1 MRSPALAIREH
12 WTDQELPMTRVSAAT
27 VVTFVALQLAG
38 ARAVV
43 GAQAH
48 KATPGMGGMHAAA
61 GMVMYHAPQWSPD
74 GQWLLV
80 SANRERDMEIYLI
93 RADGGAIRQLT
104 HNESDD
110 MARWS
115 DDGTRILV
123 ETTHAGGSK
132 WVSMKADASDVRPF
146 TPDSV
151 VSRSPDGTTL
161 LFESVRDGRG
171 RLFLMSS
178 ARTNVRQ
185 VATARHA
192 EQGSFSPDG
201 KSIVFEQRSTMH
213 DDVPHSQ
220 IVVSRPDGSEPKV
233 VAVGTDPSWSKDGS
247 LILFKA
253 PDDKTNKLWIST
265 VAPNGAGERRLA
277 VGVHMQYS
285 PDGRRIA
292 FMRDTADG
300 NAHVWIMNADG
311 TGQECISCRI
321 PKNS

>member
-1 MRSPALAIREH
+1 
-12 WTDQELPMTRVSAAT
+12 MTRLGAAT
-27 VVTFVALQLAG
+27 IVALQVVA
-38 ARAVV
+38 ATHVV
-43 GAQAH
+43 GAQSQSSAP
-48 KATPGMGGMHAAA
+48 ALGSMHASP

-74 GQWLLV
+74 GQWILV

-110 MARWS
+110 LARWS
-115 DDGTRILV
+115 DDGQRILI
-123 ETTHAGGSK
+123 ESTQAGVAK
-132 WVSMKADASDVRPF
+132 WTSMKPDGSDVRPF

-151 VSRSPDGTTL
+151 ISRSPDGHTL

-171 RLFLMSS
+171 RLFLMTS
-178 ARTNVRQ
+178 ARTNPREI
-185 VATARHA
+185 ATARHA

-201 KSIVFEQRSTMH
+201 KLIVFEQRNTMH

-220 IVVSRPDGSEPKV
+220 IVVARPDGSDSKF

-253 PDDKTNKLWIST
+253 PDDKTNTLWVST
-265 VAPNGAGERRLA
+265 VAPNGNGQRRLA
-277 VGVHMQYS
+277 PGVHMQYS
-285 PDGRRIA
+285 PDGRRIV
-292 FMRDTADG
+292 FMRDSADG

-311 TGQECISCRI
+311 TGATCVSCRL
-321 PKNS
+321 PR